1 MSAMTQPDHSEPSF
15 GTTVP
20 DFRADDGASD
30 TLPST
35 VDLELDLD
43 LDVDFATAAL
53 AAGAASTSPPV
64 PLAPPVPQA
73 FSAEAGQFQRGT
85 GGFLIPDRRVLVVSA
100 DVDERVY
107 LRARLA
113 LARLVWVDEAATTTQ
128 AEEAMKTQ
136 RHLMAIFNL
145 DSTVVDG
152 LALATLF
159 RQTHPGAVCVVTG
172 AAVPQAGFWGL
183 TGRYGQWQRERDF
196 KALGVEWLVKPLL
209 PKKVAH
215 LFARVHGEWIEKRV
229 AE

>member
-1 MSAMTQPDHSEPSF
+1 MSAMAQPDFSDPSF

-20 DFRADDGASD
+20 DLRVDDGASD
-30 TLPST
+30 TVPST

-43 LDVDFATAAL
+43 LDIDFATAAR
-53 AAGAASTSPPV
+53 AASAVTPPPTPASSSFGAV
-64 PLAPPVPQA
+64 
-73 FSAEAGQFQRGT
+73 AGQSHRGT

-128 AEEAMKTQ
+128 AEESMKTQ

-152 LALATLF
+152 LALATRF
-159 RQTHPGAVCVVTG
+159 RQTHPGSVCVVTG
-172 AAVPQAGFWGL
+172 AASPRSGPWGM
-183 TGRYGQWQRERDF
+183 TGRYRQWQRERDLR
-196 KALGVEWLVKPLL
+196 ALGVEWLVKPLL

-215 LFARVHGEWIEKRV
+215 LFTQVHSQWVEKRV

>member
-1 MSAMTQPDHSEPSF
+1 MSAMANPDFSEPSF

-20 DFRADDGASD
+20 DFRVDDGASD
-30 TLPST
+30 TVPSS
-35 VDLELDLD
+35 VDLDLDLD

-53 AAGAASTSPPV
+53 TAGAVVLPPT
-64 PLAPPVPQA
+64 PAPRS
-73 FSAEAGQFQRGT
+73 FGAEAGQSHRGT

-100 DVDERVY
+100 DVEERVY

-152 LALATLF
+152 LALARLF
-159 RQTHPGAVCVVTG
+159 RQTHPGAVCVMTG
-172 AAVPQAGFWGL
+172 AASPMTGPWGL
-183 TGRYGQWQRERDF
+183 VGHWRQWQRERAF
-196 KALGVEWLVKPLL
+196 KNLGVEWLVKPLL
-209 PKKVAH
+209 PKKVAL
-215 LFARVHGEWIEKRV
+215 LFARVHSQWIEKRV
-229 AE
+229 AD